1 MIKAFDIKKAEQRLG
16 RYDMNRTG
24 EHLYQLVQAYA
35 ALGDHRTGTP
45 VDHATM
51 AWFATELGQRGAR
64 VDTVP
69 YRFDRYAAQC
79 RLTADAIDVDALPL
93 YYEAVGQVHS
103 SRLHLAELGIH
114 ASIPGNRIA
123 PQLDEVIAR
132 ARISGAE
139 AAILATSG
147 AGGRLVAL
155 NHAPVLG
162 SGFPTVLVPGSALPR
177 LRQATVHLDFDARLE
192 PSASATVIGHLGPGD
207 ATNPVVVATPLSGW
221 FRCAGERGTGIAI
234 ALQLAQELAARWPVL
249 VVGTTGHELQYLGLR
264 CFLAAHALHPAA
276 VIFLGA
282 DLATM
287 PLRPERG
294 ATVPAF
300 HQARTTAGEGL
311 AKRLEEV
318 LAPVPFPVKSNPAQW
333 SGEGEEWVRLGAPLL
348 ALASRSPLF
357 HTAEDLPEHAT
368 SSEQLAVTH
377 TAVSRAAQLFL
388 EESLRA

>member
-1 MIKAFDIKKAEQRLG
+1 MS
-16 RYDMNRTG
+16 RTG
-24 EHLYQLVQAYA
+24 DHLYQLVQAYA

-45 VDHATM
+45 VDHATL

-69 YRFDRYAAQC
+69 YRFERYVADC
-79 RLTADAIDVDALPL
+79 RLMADATEVEALPL

-103 SRLHLAELGIH
+103 SRLHLAELATN
-114 ASIPGNRIA
+114 ASIPGNSIA

-132 ARISGAE
+132 ARISGAD

-155 NHAPVLG
+155 NRAPVLG

-177 LRQATVHLDFDARLE
+177 LRQAAVHLDLDARLE
-192 PSASATVIGHLGPGD
+192 PSASATVIGHFGQGD

-234 ALQLAQELAARWPVL
+234 ALQLSQDLAERWPVM
-249 VVGTTGHELQYLGLR
+249 VVGTTGHELHYLGLR
-264 CFLAAHALHPAA
+264 RLLAAPALHPAA

-287 PLRPERG
+287 PLGPERG
-294 ATVPAF
+294 STFAAF
-300 HQARTTAGEGL
+300 HQGCTTAGEGL
-311 AKRLEEV
+311 AKRLEAV
-318 LAPVPFPVKSNPAQW
+318 LAPVRFPVRSNPAQW

-348 ALASRSPLF
+348 SLASRSPLF
-357 HTAEDLPEHAT
+357 HTAADLPEHAT
-368 SSEQLAVTH
+368 SPEQLEVTQ
-377 TAVSRAAQLFL
+377 TAVHRAAQLFL